1 MNPKSLQ
8 KTIMLGAGNRDDHAT
23 PNPLEDYPVSIV
35 KIGAPNP
42 SLLKMQN
49 RVDGGW
55 FVAILGD
62 VRITFG
68 SRHPGSPSARLL
80 CAKPGHTVVWSQLD

>member
-8 KTIMLGAGNRDDHAT
+8 KTIMLGARNRDDHAT
-23 PNPLEDYPVSIV
+23 PNPLEDYTVLIV

-55 FVAILGD
+55 FVVIINADGCYSGLNIRGRAEF
-62 VRITFG
+62 V
-68 SRHPGSPSARLL
+68 H
-80 CAKPGHTVVWSQLD
+80 

>member
-8 KTIMLGAGNRDDHAT
+8 KTIMLGARNRDDHAT
-23 PNPLEDYPVSIV
+23 PNPLEDYTVSIV

-55 FVAILGD
+55 FVAIINADGCYSGLNIRGRAES
-62 VRITFG
+62 V
-68 SRHPGSPSARLL
+68 H
-80 CAKPGHTVVWSQLD
+80 